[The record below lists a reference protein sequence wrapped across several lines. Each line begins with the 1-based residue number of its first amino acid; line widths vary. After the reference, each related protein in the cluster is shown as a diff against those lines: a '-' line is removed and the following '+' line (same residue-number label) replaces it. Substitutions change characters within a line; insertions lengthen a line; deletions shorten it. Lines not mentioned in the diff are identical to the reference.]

1 MYSKQ
6 YYLLVANKFICHL
19 HIQSLS
25 IYLPRDIWLYIF
37 PQRARFRTYRLYM
50 CPMLG
55 SPGWLFIFIVVAILF
70 FFFFI
75 FPFILI
81 FRFLRS
87 GNGGSICDMFFS
99 FFFLELKAN
108 SIEWSSA
115 MKKWYH
121 TKYGQNKAKNRKKI
135 QVCQST

>member
-37 PQRARFRTYRLYM
+37 PQRARFCTYRLYM

-70 FFFFI
+70 FFSFFLS
-75 FPFILI
+75 FSFFVFCVVAMVVLYV
-81 FRFLRS
+81 
-87 GNGGSICDMFFS
+87 ICFFH

-121 TKYGQNKAKNRKKI
+121 TKYGQNKAKNKKKI